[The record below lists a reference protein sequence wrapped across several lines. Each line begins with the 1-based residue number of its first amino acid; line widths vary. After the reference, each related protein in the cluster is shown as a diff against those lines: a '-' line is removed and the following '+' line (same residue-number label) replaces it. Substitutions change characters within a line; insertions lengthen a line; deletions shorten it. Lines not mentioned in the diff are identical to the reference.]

1 MSKSPP
7 LQWLAHFLSQYNP
20 HCNDKYV
27 HLDQGGELFN
37 HPEVRNLFEKKGYT
51 IHPTGADT
59 SRQNGPV
66 ERGHRTLA
74 NTIRALLLGAGLN
87 VKFWP
92 YAFYHAMRMSN
103 AFPEPTQQR
112 SPIALATGKPEDF
125 SNIRTFGCRVWVRPP
140 GRRPAK
146 LIPNSRKGVFLGY
159 VPNTTQN
166 ILWYDIETS

>member
-1 MSKSPP
+1 M
-7 LQWLAHFLSQYNP
+7 
-20 HCNDKYV
+20 
-27 HLDQGGELFN
+27 
-37 HPEVRNLFEKKGYT
+37 
-51 IHPTGADT
+51 
-59 SRQNGPV
+59 RQNGPV

-87 VKFWP
+87 IKFWP
-92 YAFYHAMRMSN
+92 YAFYHAMQMSN
-103 AFPEPTQQR
+103 AFPKPTQQR

-166 ILWYDIETS
+166 ILWYDVETSRIKIATHARFDEGMNDLPVTELPPNVAHL